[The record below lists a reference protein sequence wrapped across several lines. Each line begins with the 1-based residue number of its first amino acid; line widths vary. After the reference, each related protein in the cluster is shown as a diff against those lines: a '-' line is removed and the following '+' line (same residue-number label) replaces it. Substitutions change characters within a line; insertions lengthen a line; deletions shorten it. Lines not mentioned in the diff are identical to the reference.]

1 MKFSLCTGIDAPM
14 KTLLENWKL
23 WIPKVIQKA
32 KVEVCSS
39 RSVLFQYSIVA
50 ELAEKTPEELIEC
63 KCILLACTNYN
74 LITYYRPCCIF
85 HAGKNDEQKIKDIRV
100 TDIDFG
106 GAV

>member
-1 MKFSLCTGIDAPM
+1 MKEFSLCTGIDAPM

-50 ELAEKTPEELIEC
+50 ELAEKTLEELIEC
-63 KCILLACTNYN
+63 K
-74 LITYYRPCCIF
+74 
-85 HAGKNDEQKIKDIRV
+85 
-100 TDIDFG
+100 
-106 GAV
+106 